1 LEHELILLA
10 NQVLSAFK
18 KRGLTLA
25 AAESITG
32 GLIGHVLTE
41 VPGSSDVFLG
51 GVVAYHNRL
60 KEQLGVAKQILES
73 EGAVS
78 EAAAKAMAAGVTA
91 QTGADVGVAVTG
103 IAGPSGGTKTKQVGL
118 TFVAVSDDRGTVSE
132 AHIWRADR
140 STNKLLTAQ
149 AALRLLL
156 ARVDAQSES

>member
-1 LEHELILLA
+1 MEHEIVLLA
-10 NQVLSAFK
+10 NQVLAAFK

-41 VPGSSDVFLG
+41 VPGSSEVFLG

-60 KEQLGVAKQILES
+60 KEQLGVPKRTLEV

-78 EAAAKAMAAGVTA
+78 EATAKAMAAGIRA

-103 IAGPSGGTKTKQVGL
+103 IAGPSGCTKTKQVGL
-118 TFVAVSDDRGTVSE
+118 TYVGVADDRGTVSE

-156 ARVDAQSES
+156 ARADSQGES

>member
-1 LEHELILLA
+1 MEHELVLLA

-18 KRGLTLA
+18 KRGLSLA

-32 GLIGHVLTE
+32 GLIGHLLTE
-41 VPGSSDVFLG
+41 VPGSSDVFVG
-51 GVVAYHNRL
+51 GVIVYHNRL
-60 KEQLGVAKQILES
+60 KEQLGVPTQTLET

-78 EAAAKAMAAGVTA
+78 EATAKAMAEGIRAT
-91 QTGADVGVAVTG
+91 TGAHVGVAVTG
-103 IAGPSGGTKTKQVGL
+103 IAGPSGGTKTKPVGL
-118 TFVAVSDDRGTVSE
+118 TYVALADDRGTVIE

-156 ARVDAQSES
+156 VRLDKQSES

>member
-1 LEHELILLA
+1 LEHELVLLA

-18 KRGLTLA
+18 KRELTLA

-32 GLIGHVLTE
+32 GLIGHLLTE
-41 VPGSSDVFLG
+41 VPGSSEVFIG

-60 KEQLGVAKQILES
+60 KERLGVPRETLET

-78 EAAAKAMAAGVTA
+78 AATAKAMAAGLRV

-118 TFVAVSDDRGTVSE
+118 TYVAVSDDRGTVSE

-156 ARVDAQSES
+156 ARVDTQSGP

>member
-1 LEHELILLA
+1 LEHELVLLA

-18 KRGLTLA
+18 KRGLSLA
-25 AAESITG
+25 VAESITG
-32 GLIGHVLTE
+32 GLIGHLLTE
-41 VPGSSDVFLG
+41 VPGSSDVFVG

-60 KEQLGVAKQILES
+60 KELLGVPTHTLET

-78 EAAAKAMAAGVTA
+78 EATAKAMAEGIRG

-103 IAGPSGGTKTKQVGL
+103 IAGPGGGTKTKPVGL
-118 TFVAVSDDRGTVSE
+118 TYIALADSRGTVSE

-149 AALRLLL
+149 ATLRLLL
-156 ARVDAQSES
+156 ARVEKQSES

>member
-1 LEHELILLA
+1 LEHELVLLA

-32 GLIGHVLTE
+32 GLIGHALTE

-51 GVVAYHNRL
+51 GVIAYHNRL
-60 KEQLGVAKQILES
+60 KEQLGVPSKTLET

-78 EAAAKAMAAGVTA
+78 EATAKAMAMGIRG

-103 IAGPSGGTKTKQVGL
+103 IAGPGGGTKTKQVGL
-118 TFVAVSDDRGTVSE
+118 TYVAVSDGRGTVSE

-156 ARVDAQSES
+156 ARVGAQSES

>member
-1 LEHELILLA
+1 MEHELVLLA

-32 GLIGHVLTE
+32 GLIGHLLTE
-41 VPGSSDVFLG
+41 VPGSSEVFLG

-60 KEQLGVAKQILES
+60 KEQLGVSSHTLETD
-73 EGAVS
+73 GAVS
-78 EAAAKAMAAGVTA
+78 EATAKAMAAGIRA
-91 QTGADVGVAVTG
+91 KTGADVGVAVTG

-118 TFVAVSDDRGTVSE
+118 TYVAVADDRGTVSE

-156 ARVDAQSES
+156 ARVDTQSES

>member
-1 LEHELILLA
+1 LEHELVAQA

-32 GLIGHVLTE
+32 GLIGHLLTE
-41 VPGSSDVFLG
+41 IPGSSDVFLG

-60 KEQLGVAKQILES
+60 KERLGVPGRTLVS

-78 EAAAKAMAAGVTA
+78 EATAKAMAAAVREQA
-91 QTGADVGVAVTG
+91 GADIGVAVTG
-103 IAGPSGGTKTKQVGL
+103 IAGPSGGTKTKPVGL
-118 TFVAVSDDRGTVSE
+118 TFVAVADHDGTISE

-149 AALRLLL
+149 AAFRLLL
-156 ARVDAQSES
+156 ARVDGKSGS